1 MRKKLGEILLASG
14 VVTQADLDLA
24 LNDQTAGEPARLGDL
39 LVALGR
45 LTPTQLARALSTQHA
60 IPFIQLPPIPSD
72 VLRTI
77 PLEFQQQHR
86 LVPFRVTG
94 EAMSIAMADPSDADA
109 VEELRVS
116 MNKRITRYVAASDEI
131 DALHAGLSGTSIDLP
146 PPAPASRTAHS
157 PTAAELFGSLDLD
170 APSETSAPLGDELF
184 SGLDLPPP
192 TMADLP
198 APPTIAPVAS
208 PSPFEDSI
216 PPDAELLL
224 DDPVPE
230 TKSSGREEE
239 EPEFFESTPAV
250 VPVQKPLP
258 PPAIAPSPVP
268 GYALSEDVSIER
280 AAEGLTSSPSGTFDL
295 TSSVEEVVVEEEAPA
310 PAPLE
315 SSGTFEVALT
325 ESGNFGEA
333 PAAAPEASGTFEVA
347 LTESGNFGPA
357 PAVEPSGTFEVA
369 LTDSG
374 DFAEAPPPQDASG
387 NFEVGLGDGAGDF
400 GAPAPA
406 VENSGTFEVALA
418 ENSGDFAAAPPP
430 SAADDFFAETGVAA
444 AAEPVSPGAFS
455 SDVEEAVSF
464 EELPAES
471 TLESIPDNAEPL
483 FDAGAGAEG
492 LFAEPPAP
500 SAPAPFEFPP
510 PPPPVTAPPP
520 PVVVEEAPPA
530 EPVAV
535 PEAPPSEA
543 PSSLPS
549 WLGPGGA
556 PAEPQSDPGFVLQ
569 PGEWTGKLDDV
580 APSRLIVGAV
590 KALVLKGLVT
600 EAEILEALAKKS

>member
-24 LNDQTAGEPARLGDL
+24 LNDQTAGEPARVGDL

-94 EAMSIAMADPSDADA
+94 DAMSVAMADPSDADA

-116 MNKRITRYVAASDEI
+116 MNKRVTRYVAASDEI
-131 DALHAGLSGTSIDLP
+131 DAIHAGLSGTSIDLP
-146 PPAPASRTAHS
+146 PPPPPSRAAHS

-170 APSETSAPLGDELF
+170 APSESAPLGDELF

-192 TMADLP
+192 STADLP
-198 APPTIAPVAS
+198 PPPAIAPVAS

-224 DDPVPE
+224 DEPLPE
-230 TKSSGREEE
+230 PTSSRRDEE

-250 VPVQKPLP
+250 VAAKPQP
-258 PPAIAPSPVP
+258 PPSIAPSPAP
-268 GYALSEDVSIER
+268 GYALSDDVSIES
-280 AAEGLTSSPSGTFDL
+280 AHEGLTSSPSGTFDL
-295 TSSVEEVVVEEEAPA
+295 TSSVEEMVVVEEDAPA
-310 PAPLE
+310 APLPVE

-325 ESGNFGEA
+325 ESGDFGPS
-333 PAAAPEASGTFEVA
+333 PAAALEASGTYDVA

-357 PAVEPSGTFEVA
+357 PAVESSGTFEVA
-369 LTDSG
+369 LTESG
-374 DFAEAPPPQDASG
+374 DFGDAAPKES
-387 NFEVGLGDGAGDF
+387 
-400 GAPAPA
+400 
-406 VENSGTFEVALA
+406 SGTFEVALT
-418 ENSGDFAAAPPP
+418 EGSGDFGAPAAAPAM
-430 SAADDFFAETGVAA
+430 SAADDFFAETGVAPQTA
-444 AAEPVSPGAFS
+444 GAFS

-464 EELPAES
+464 EELPADS

-483 FDAGAGAEG
+483 FDAGAAADG
-492 LFAEPPAP
+492 LFAEPSA
-500 SAPAPFEFPP
+500 APAPFEFPP
-510 PPPPVTAPPP
+510 PPEPVPEPAAP
-520 PVVVEEAPPA
+520 VEEPPAAVEPVAAPEPPPA
-530 EPVAV
+530 EP
-535 PEAPPSEA
+535 

-549 WLGPGGA
+549 WLGPGEA
-556 PAEPQSDPGFVLQ
+556 AAVPQAAPGFVLQ
-569 PGEWTGKLDDV
+569 PGEWSGKLDDV

>member
-24 LNDQTAGEPARLGDL
+24 LNDQTAGEPARVGDL

-72 VLRTI
+72 VLRTV

-94 EAMSIAMADPSDADA
+94 DAMSVAMADPSDADA

-116 MNKRITRYVAASDEI
+116 MNKRVTRYVAASDEI
-131 DALHAGLSGTSIDLP
+131 DAIHAGLSGTSVDLP
-146 PPAPASRTAHS
+146 PPPPVSRAAHS

-170 APSETSAPLGDELF
+170 APAESAPLGDELF

-192 TMADLP
+192 STSDLP
-198 APPTIAPVAS
+198 PPPAIAPVAS

-224 DDPVPE
+224 DDPEPAP
-230 TKSSGREEE
+230 KPSRREEE

-250 VPVQKPLP
+250 VAAKPLP
-258 PPAIAPSPVP
+258 PPSIAPSPAP
-268 GYALSEDVSIER
+268 GYPLSDDVSIES
-280 AAEGLTSSPSGTFDL
+280 AHEGLTSSPSGTFDL
-295 TSSVEEVVVEEEAPA
+295 TSSVEEMVVVEED
-310 PAPLE
+310 
-315 SSGTFEVALT
+315 
-325 ESGNFGEA
+325 A
-333 PAAAPEASGTFEVA
+333 PAAPVESSGTFEVA

-357 PAVEPSGTFEVA
+357 PAPESSGTFDVALTESGNFGPAPAVESSGTFEVA

-374 DFAEAPPPQDASG
+374 DFGDAQPKESSG
-387 NFEVGLGDGAGDF
+387 NFEVADDF
-400 GAPAPA
+400 GA
-406 VENSGTFEVALA
+406 T
-418 ENSGDFAAAPPP
+418 AAAPGPT
-430 SAADDFFAETGVAA
+430 AADDFFAETGIAPQPVA
-444 AAEPVSPGAFS
+444 PGAFS
-455 SDVEEAVSF
+455 SEVEEAVSF
-464 EELPAES
+464 EELPADS

-483 FDAGAGAEG
+483 FDAGGATEA
-492 LFAEPPAP
+492 LFAEPPPAG
-500 SAPAPFEFPP
+500 PAPFEFPP
-510 PPPPVTAPPP
+510 PPEPSVELSPPP
-520 PVVVEEAPPA
+520 AAVEAPPLESA
-530 EPVAV
+530 AAV
-535 PEAPPSEA
+535 EAAPPEA

-556 PAEPQSDPGFVLQ
+556 PAAPETAPALVLQ

-580 APSRLIVGAV
+580 PPSRLIVGAV

>member
-24 LNDQTAGEPARLGDL
+24 LNDQTAGEPARVGDL

-94 EAMSIAMADPSDADA
+94 DAMSIAMADPSDADA

-116 MNKRITRYVAASDEI
+116 MNKRVTRYVAASDEI
-131 DALHAGLSGTSIDLP
+131 DAIHAGLSGTSVDLP
-146 PPAPASRTAHS
+146 APPPPSRAAHA

-170 APSETSAPLGDELF
+170 ATAPLGDELF

-192 TMADLP
+192 STADLP
-198 APPTIAPVAS
+198 PPPAIAPVS

-224 DDPVPE
+224 DEPVPE
-230 TKSSGREEE
+230 PKSSRREEE

-250 VPVQKPLP
+250 VAARPQP
-258 PPAIAPSPVP
+258 PPSIAPSPAP
-268 GYALSEDVSIER
+268 GYALSDDVSIES
-280 AAEGLTSSPSGTFDL
+280 AHEGLTSSPSGTFDL
-295 TSSVEEVVVEEEAPA
+295 TSSVEEMVVEEED
-310 PAPLE
+310 
-315 SSGTFEVALT
+315 
-325 ESGNFGEA
+325 A
-333 PAAAPEASGTFEVA
+333 PAAPVPVESSGTFEVA

-357 PAVEPSGTFEVA
+357 PAPETFDVALTESGNFGPAPAVESSGTFEVPLTDSGDFGDAPRESSGTFEVA
-369 LTDSG
+369 LNEGS
-374 DFAEAPPPQDASG
+374 
-387 NFEVGLGDGAGDF
+387 GDF

-406 VENSGTFEVALA
+406 PAVESSGSFEVALT
-418 ENSGDFAAAPPP
+418 ETSGNFPQQPAPA
-430 SAADDFFAETGVAA
+430 AADDFFAETGVAPQ
-444 AAEPVSPGAFS
+444 PVASGAFS

-464 EELPAES
+464 EELPADS

-483 FDAGAGAEG
+483 FDAGAPAEG

-500 SAPAPFEFPP
+500 AAPAPFEFPP
-510 PPPPVTAPPP
+510 PPEPAPPEAAP
-520 PVVVEEAPPA
+520 SVAVEEPQPAVEPIAAPEPAPA
-530 EPVAV
+530 EP
-535 PEAPPSEA
+535 

-556 PAEPQSDPGFVLQ
+556 PAAPEAAPGFVLQ
-569 PGEWTGKLDDV
+569 PAEWTGKLDDV
-580 APSRLIVGAV
+580 PPSRLIVGAV

>member
-60 IPFIQLPPIPSD
+60 IPYIQLPPIPSD

-94 EAMSIAMADPSDADA
+94 DAMSIAMADPSDADA

-116 MNKRITRYVAASDEI
+116 MNKRVTRYVAASDEI
-131 DALHAGLSGTSIDLP
+131 DALHAGLSGTSVEFPPP
-146 PPAPASRTAHS
+146 PPASRAAHS

-170 APSETSAPLGDELF
+170 APAESAPLGDELF

-192 TMADLP
+192 STADLP
-198 APPTIAPVAS
+198 PPPMIAPVAS

-224 DDPVPE
+224 DEPVPE
-230 TKSSGREEE
+230 AKASARDEE

-250 VPVQKPLP
+250 VSPKPQP

-268 GYALSEDVSIER
+268 GYALSDDVSIER

-295 TSSVEEVVVEEEAPA
+295 TSSVEEVVVEEEAP
-310 PAPLE
+310 PAPVAVE
-315 SSGTFEVALT
+315 SSATFEVALT
-325 ESGNFGEA
+325 ESGNFGPA
-333 PAAAPEASGTFEVA
+333 PAPEPSGTFEVA

-357 PAVEPSGTFEVA
+357 PAVEASGTFEVA

-374 DFAEAPPPQDASG
+374 DFAEPPPPRESSG
-387 NFEVGLGDGAGDF
+387 NFEVALTEGSGDF
-400 GAPAPA
+400 GAPAAPA
-406 VENSGTFEVALA
+406 
-418 ENSGDFAAAPPP
+418 P

-444 AAEPVSPGAFS
+444 PAVAAGAFS

-464 EELPAES
+464 EELPADS

-483 FDAGAGAEG
+483 FDAGTAAEG
-492 LFAEPPAP
+492 LFAEPPAAA
-500 SAPAPFEFPP
+500 APAPFEFPP
-510 PPPPVTAPPP
+510 PPAPAVEPVAVEEAAPA
-520 PVVVEEAPPA
+520 PVPEEAPPV
-530 EPVAV
+530 ET
-535 PEAPPSEA
+535 

-556 PAEPQSDPGFVLQ
+556 PVEAQTAPALVLQ

-580 APSRLIVGAV
+580 PPSRLIVGAV

>member
-24 LNDQTAGEPARLGDL
+24 LNDQTAGEPARVGDL

-77 PLEFQQQHR
+77 PLDFQQQHR

-94 EAMSIAMADPSDADA
+94 DAMSIAMADPSDADA

-116 MNKRITRYVAASDEI
+116 MNKRVTRYVAASDEI
-131 DALHAGLSGTSIDLP
+131 DAIHAGLSGTSVDLP
-146 PPAPASRTAHS
+146 PAPVSRVAHS

-170 APSETSAPLGDELF
+170 APSESAPLGDELF

-192 TMADLP
+192 STADLP
-198 APPTIAPVAS
+198 PPPAIAPVAS

-224 DDPVPE
+224 DEPVPE
-230 TKSSGREEE
+230 PASRRDEE

-250 VPVQKPLP
+250 VAARPQP
-258 PPAIAPSPVP
+258 PPSIAPSPVP
-268 GYALSEDVSIER
+268 GYAVSEDVSIES
-280 AAEGLTSSPSGTFDL
+280 AHEGLTSSPSGTFDL
-295 TSSVEEVVVEEEAPA
+295 TSSVEEVVVEEDTPA
-310 PAPLE
+310 APLPVE
-315 SSGTFEVALT
+315 S
-325 ESGNFGEA
+325 
-333 PAAAPEASGTFEVA
+333 SGTFEVA

-357 PAVEPSGTFEVA
+357 PGSPPESSGTFDVALTESGNFGPAPAIEASGTFEVA
-369 LTDSG
+369 LTESG
-374 DFAEAPPPQDASG
+374 DFGDEPPKESPES
-387 NFEVGLGDGAGDF
+387 FEVALTEGSGDF

-406 VENSGTFEVALA
+406 PAVESSGTFEVALT
-418 ENSGDFAAAPPP
+418 ETSGNFPQAPAP
-430 SAADDFFAETGVAA
+430 SAADDFFAETGVAPQPVA
-444 AAEPVSPGAFS
+444 AGAFS

-464 EELPAES
+464 EELPADS

-483 FDAGAGAEG
+483 FDAGASADG
-492 LFAEPPAP
+492 LFAEPPAA
-500 SAPAPFEFPP
+500 APAPFEFPP
-510 PPPPVTAPPP
+510 APEPVAP
-520 PVVVEEAPPA
+520 PVVVEEAPPPV
-530 EPVAV
+530 EPVAA
-535 PEAPPSEA
+535 PEPAPPAEP

-549 WLGPGGA
+549 WLGPGETPAA
-556 PAEPQSDPGFVLQ
+556 PEQAPGFVLQ
-569 PGEWTGKLDDV
+569 PGEWSGKLDDV

>member
-45 LTPTQLARALSTQHA
+45 LTPAQLARALSTQHA
-60 IPFIQLPPIPSD
+60 IPYIQLPPIPSD
-72 VLRTI
+72 VLRAI

-94 EAMSIAMADPSDADA
+94 DAMSIAMADPSDADA

-116 MNKRITRYVAASDEI
+116 MNKRVTRYVAASDEI
-131 DALHAGLSGTSIDLP
+131 DALHAGLSGTSVEFPPP
-146 PPAPASRTAHS
+146 PPASRAAHS

-170 APSETSAPLGDELF
+170 APAESAPLGDELF

-192 TMADLP
+192 STADLP
-198 APPTIAPVAS
+198 PPPMIAPVAS

-216 PPDAELLL
+216 PPDAELML
-224 DDPVPE
+224 DEPVSDA
-230 TKSSGREEE
+230 KASARDEE

-250 VPVQKPLP
+250 VAPKPQP
-258 PPAIAPSPVP
+258 PPSIAPSPAP
-268 GYALSEDVSIER
+268 GYALSDDVSIER

-295 TSSVEEVVVEEEAPA
+295 TSSVEEVVVEEEALPA
-310 PAPLE
+310 PVAVE

-325 ESGNFGEA
+325 ESGNFG
-333 PAAAPEASGTFEVA
+333 PSPAPEPSGTFEVA
-347 LTESGNFGPA
+347 LTESGNFGPG
-357 PAVEPSGTFEVA
+357 PAVESSGTFEVA

-374 DFAEAPPPQDASG
+374 DFAEPPPTEGS
-387 NFEVGLGDGAGDF
+387 GDF
-400 GAPAPA
+400 GAPAAPA
-406 VENSGTFEVALA
+406 
-418 ENSGDFAAAPPP
+418 P

-444 AAEPVSPGAFS
+444 PAVGAGAFS

-464 EELPAES
+464 EELPADS

-483 FDAGAGAEG
+483 FDEGTAAEG
-492 LFAEPPAP
+492 LFAEPPAAA
-500 SAPAPFEFPP
+500 APAPFEFPP
-510 PPPPVTAPPP
+510 PPAAAVESVAVEEAAPAPVP
-520 PVVVEEAPPA
+520 EEAPPV
-530 EPVAV
+530 ET
-535 PEAPPSEA
+535 

-556 PAEPQSDPGFVLQ
+556 PVDVQAAPALVLQ

-580 APSRLIVGAV
+580 PPSRLIVGAV
-590 KALVLKGLVT
+590 KALVRKGLVT